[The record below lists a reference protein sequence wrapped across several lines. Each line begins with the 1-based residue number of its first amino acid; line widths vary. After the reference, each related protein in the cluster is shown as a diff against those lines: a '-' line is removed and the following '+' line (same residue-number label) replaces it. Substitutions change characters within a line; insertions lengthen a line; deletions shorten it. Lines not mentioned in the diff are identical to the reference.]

1 MSQTNLLRKKKILV
15 VDDQPDLL
23 EVLREQFKDEGFAI
37 ATATNGVDAIRK
49 ARSLVPDL
57 ILLDV
62 VLPELDGFAV
72 CEIIRNDPATKEIP
86 VIMFTGLPG
95 QLTRCAGVESGA
107 TDFVSTPI
115 NPADVV
121 SKIKAFFLQRSTQS
135 APTEKQ
141 PA

>member
-95 QLTRCAGVESGA
+95 QVDRKSTR
-107 TDFVSTPI
+107 
-115 NPADVV
+115 
-121 SKIKAFFLQRSTQS
+121 L
-135 APTEKQ
+135 
-141 PA
+141 